1 MAVQIQKIGIIGV
14 GTMGAGIAQIAIQSG
29 HDVVLFDAKGGAA
42 EQAYEKLAKTLSTLA
57 DKGKFSHEKVAEDIA
72 HLSIAAQLSDLKA
85 CDLIIEAIV
94 ENLEIKQQLMQQLEQ
109 IVKPT
114 TILASNTSSL
124 SITAIAANCREP
136 ERIAGYHF
144 FNPVPLMKVVEVIEG
159 FNTRTDILDALTQLS
174 IKMGHRPVRAK
185 DTPGF
190 IINHAGRAFGSEA
203 YAILNE
209 NVTPFYEIDR
219 IYRDGIGFKMGPF
232 ELGDLTGMDVSHPVS
247 ESIYAQYYQE
257 ARYRPS
263 VITRQR
269 FIAKQLGRKT
279 GKGFYDYTSGLKQG
293 DVAAVWRAKQ
303 VHYPSVW
310 LATDYSDDRQALMQY
325 LQKFNLQ
332 IEQTERPSADV
343 LILIACYGEDATAA
357 AIRYQVAPEQVVCID
372 LLYGLDKHRTLMPSF
387 VTRPELTQMA
397 HSIFNLD
404 GVSLSVIAE
413 SVGFVAQRALAMIVN
428 LGCEIAQ
435 QGVASVEDINIAVK
449 LGLGYPY
456 GPIEWGDQLGAEKI
470 LRILDRMTAITRD
483 PRYRPSPWL
492 RRRVQLHLPL
502 IHTPH

>member
-1 MAVQIQKIGIIGV
+1 MTIDIQKIGIIGV

-29 HDVVLFDAKGGAA
+29 HAVVLFDAKTGAA
-42 EQAYEKLAKTLSTLA
+42 EGALAKLGETLITLA
-57 DKGKFSHEKVAEDIA
+57 DKGKFSHEKAAEDLALLSVA
-72 HLSIAAQLSDLKA
+72 HQLEDLKD
-85 CDLIIEAIV
+85 CDLIVEAII
-94 ENLEIKQQLMQQLEQ
+94 ENLEIKQKLMQQLEK
-109 IVKPT
+109 IVKPE

-124 SITAIAANCREP
+124 SISAIAANCSQP
-136 ERIAGYHF
+136 ERVAGYHF

-159 FNTRTDILDALTQLS
+159 FNTRADILEALTQLS
-174 IKMGHRPVRAK
+174 IKMGHRPVKAK

-247 ESIYAQYYQE
+247 ESVYHQYYEE

-263 VITRQR
+263 VISRQR

-279 GKGFYDYTSGLKQG
+279 GKGFYDYTSGSKQG
-293 DVAAVWRAKQ
+293 DVAPVSVEKLTQ
-303 VHYPSVW
+303 YPSVW
-310 LATDYSDDRQALMQY
+310 LATEYAEDQQVLEKKKK
-325 LQKFNLQ
+325 KFGIQVEL
-332 IEQTERPSADV
+332 TAHPSAEA
-343 LILIACYGEDATAA
+343 LILIATYGEDATSAA
-357 AIRYQVAPEQVVCID
+357 LRYKVAPQQVVCID
-372 LLYGLDKHRTLMPSF
+372 LLYGLNKHRTLMPTF
-387 VTRPELTQMA
+387 VTQPALTNAA

-404 GVSLSVIAE
+404 GVSVTVIQE

-428 LGCEIAQ
+428 LGCDIAQ
-435 QGVASVEDINIAVK
+435 QAVATVEDINIAVK

-456 GPIEWGDQLGAEKI
+456 GPIEWGDVLGAEKI
-470 LRILDRMTAITRD
+470 LKILDRMTEITRD
-483 PRYRPSPWL
+483 QRYRPSPWL
-492 RRRVQLHLPL
+492 RRRVQLGLPL
-502 IHTPH
+502 IHTAH